1 MKRAFLWVGVLTATA
16 SAAGYAFLGAPTKD
30 LVLLVVFLLASGSA
44 AVLLVTLA
52 LRLGISR
59 RFRSFR
65 AVLLAASL
73 TTTILALANVAFT
86 AQLMFISAHDLTL
99 LTLLLGFSTGI
110 AAVLTTELSA
120 PLSRDLQQMVAA
132 VRRLSSSDFRTRVQ
146 LARRD
151 ELAELAAVFN
161 DMAEQLEAAFARERD
176 LESARRELIAAISHD
191 LRTPLASIRVM
202 VESIVDGVVADEST
216 VSRYLQTI
224 RGEVG
229 KLAELIN
236 DLFELSQID
245 ARALELH
252 VELVPLEEIIADTVS
267 GMLPQAEQKGLT
279 LENSTEKPLP
289 PVMADPFRI
298 QRVLANLVQNA
309 LRHTPT
315 DGTILIQARH
325 LGNEVQVDVS
335 DTGDGL
341 PADEATRVFERF
353 YRADRSRSR
362 DSGGAG
368 LGLTIAKGLVEAH
381 GGRIWVQNNA
391 DRGATFSFTLPL
403 EPVRLK

>member
-1 MKRAFLWVGVLTATA
+1 MKRALLWVGALTATA
-16 SAAGYAFLGAPTKD
+16 AAAGYLFLGAPTKD
-30 LVLLVVFLLASGSA
+30 SALLVLFLLFSGSA

-65 AVLLAASL
+65 AALLAASL

-110 AAVLTTELSA
+110 AAVLTAELSA
-120 PLSRDLQQMVAA
+120 PLSTDLQRMVAA
-132 VRRLSSSDFRTRVQ
+132 VRRLAGGDFAVRVR
-146 LARRD
+146 LERRD
-151 ELAELAAVFN
+151 ELAELASVFN
-161 DMAEQLEAAFARERD
+161 HMARQLEVAFDRERE
-176 LESARRELIAAISHD
+176 LETARRDLIAAISHD

-202 VESIVDGVVADEST
+202 VESIVDGVVADQST
-216 VSRYLQTI
+216 VSRYLHTI

-229 KLAELIN
+229 KLTELIN
-236 DLFELSQID
+236 DLFELSRID

-252 VELVPLEEIIADTVS
+252 VELVPLEGIIADAVS
-267 GMLPQAEQKGLT
+267 GMAPQADLKGLT
-279 LENSTEKPLP
+279 LRSITEKSLP
-289 PVMADPFRI
+289 PVMADPLRI
-298 QRVLANLVQNA
+298 QRVLTNLVQNA
-309 LRHTPT
+309 LRYTPT
-315 DGTILIQARH
+315 DGTILIRARN
-325 LGNEVQVDVS
+325 LGNEVQVDIC
-335 DTGDGL
+335 DTGEGV
-341 PADEATRVFERF
+341 PAGEGMRVFERF

-368 LGLTIAKGLVEAH
+368 LGLSIAKGLVEAH
-381 GGRIWVQNNA
+381 GGRIWVQNNP

-403 EPVRLK
+403 EPVPLR